1 MGMWSWAGLTGP
13 RPEHPLG
20 RQRPVR
26 RASLLQT
33 SRKAPTVRE
42 VIQLLPPGEAGW
54 AGARVGA
61 TPARLRSHRLL
72 GPGWR
77 CAKADFQHTWAL
89 VTTNTTSSEQA
100 WPPSGG

>member
-1 MGMWSWAGLTGP
+1 MGMRSWAGLTGP

-20 RQRPVR
+20 RQGPVR

-33 SRKAPTVRE
+33 SRKAPTVQE
-42 VIQLLPPGEAGW
+42 VIQLLPPGE
-54 AGARVGA
+54 ARVGA

-89 VTTNTTSSEQA
+89 VTTNTTCL
-100 WPPSGG
+100 